1 MGLVVG
7 GHVDRATVSFDYI
20 VVLVQG
26 RVSLP
31 VWARAAVIFRG
42 VKTKLVSNF
51 VNRPRRRL
59 KVGLIDLSFT
69 GCTFYKG
76 PAIRDK
82 K

>member
-1 MGLVVG
+1 MTFFEGSGLLTSVHLNWAYLQAPHALLWPMGLVVG

-42 VKTKLVSNF
+42 ILVH
-51 VNRPRRRL
+51 
-59 KVGLIDLSFT
+59 I
-69 GCTFYKG
+69 
-76 PAIRDK
+76 
-82 K
+82 